1 MYPKKEYLM
10 RNTYLQQCDFSSYFR
25 TPKGGKIS
33 LVVSAL
39 IASVT
44 LLQASPTGGVVT
56 SGAASIVSSGS
67 VTNITQTTQKAAINW
82 QNFSIGATETV
93 NFNQPNISSVTL
105 NRVVGNEK
113 SVIDGALNAN
123 GQVFILNSNG
133 VLFSKNASINT
144 AGLVATTMNLS
155 DTDFMNGNY
164 AFKGDSAASI
174 INQGTITISDKGYAA
189 LFGKE
194 VINEGIIKA
203 TLGKVYLTGASE
215 VTLNLNGNSLVNLT
229 VNKGVLDALVEN
241 KGAIYADGGEVYL
254 TTNAVNELLRGVVNN
269 TGIVEAQTLDDITG
283 KIILFAHGGEAQVGG
298 SIIAEGGFVETSG
311 KEFSIA
317 AGTIVKA
324 GEWLID
330 PVNVT
335 IDNALATSIV
345 TALGTGSVTITT
357 AGGNTPDTV
366 SGESGT
372 EGNINVDSAIAWAT
386 NNRLTLSA
394 FNNINVNENITHTGT
409 SAGGIIFLYGQ
420 GTADGGT
427 STYSVASGKTV
438 TSPSLQWRKG
448 SDLASTRYAIVDGS
462 VFLGGKYIEI
472 GIHATKGVFGS
483 TSGTAIPSLFFGRQG
498 GNARIGMIGDAD
510 GFGTGLDLRIDYFLP
525 GSDYENYR
533 VFFDGAS
540 ASAYNSQFDSV
551 NVSLLELGANNT
563 LRAKVTSIEGGLEVT
578 QNISF
583 KKDDKYFQN
592 RVVLKNN
599 SGATM
604 NNVAFA
610 REFDPDNNADVGGGS
625 STIQTI
631 ESTIAS
637 DGYAVLSGK
646 GQAGDAYN
654 TLAGSQSNILF
665 YSADSRTELAVG
677 SSCCSVVTTYGDTAF
692 IKGYS
697 ITGDKAMAIKFNV
710 NSLLAGASSS
720 EIIYQTSLDNR
731 DISTI
736 VGELNVNAGVGTP
749 PTTPPAQA
757 LIPIITPFVNDTAV
771 QPPVLHKQ
779 PVTLPLTLPRQPQ
792 QFIVGGQV
800 AQLMSTPSPDTP
812 TDIVTMADIRQMQA
826 TDSDPSS
833 QGDAGSVGNTD
844 IRVPLGQN
852 SLIQLL
858 NGGVNLP
865 TGIEQEFFMAR
876 N

>member
-1 MYPKKEYLM
+1 M
-10 RNTYLQQCDFSSYFR
+10 RNTYLQQCDLSSCFR
-25 TPKGGKIS
+25 TLKGDKIS
-33 LVVSAL
+33 LVASAL

-44 LLQASPTGGVVT
+44 FLQAAPIGGVVT
-56 SGAASIVSSGS
+56 SGTASIVSSGS

-82 QNFSIGATETV
+82 QDFSIGTTETV

-194 VINEGIIKA
+194 LINEGIIKA
-203 TLGKVYLTGASE
+203 TLGKINLTGASE
-215 VTLNLNGNSLVNLT
+215 VTLNLNGNSLVNLM

-269 TGIVEAQTLDDITG
+269 TGIAEAQTLDDITG
-283 KIILFAHGGEAQVGG
+283 KIIFFAHGGEAKIGG

-317 AGTIVKA
+317 EGAIVKA

-357 AGGNTPDTV
+357 AGGNTPDTA

-372 EGNINVDSAIAWAT
+372 EGNINVNSEIAWAT

-394 FNNINVNENITHTGT
+394 YNNITVNENITHTGT
-409 SAGGIIFLYGQ
+409 SAGGVIFLYGQ
-420 GTADGGT
+420 GTANGGT

-448 SDLASTRYAIVDGS
+448 SDLASARYAIVDGS
-462 VFLGGKYIEI
+462 VFLGGKYIEV
-472 GIHATKGVFGS
+472 GISATAGGKFG
-483 TSGTAIPSLFFGRQG
+483 TTNKPSLFFGRQG
-498 GNARIGMIGDAD
+498 GNSGVGMTGDAD
-510 GFGTGLDLRIDYFLP
+510 GFGTGADLRIDYFLP
-525 GSDYENYR
+525 GTPYEEFAAGYTIAGVQTTGSNFATVLGNITLLGLDSDNKLKANVVSTLGGKLQVSQQISFGLNDKFFNNSVTLENI
-533 VFFDGAS
+533 GAS
-540 ASAYNSQFDSV
+540 ALNS
-551 NVSLLELGANNT
+551 
-563 LRAKVTSIEGGLEVT
+563 
-578 QNISF
+578 
-583 KKDDKYFQN
+583 
-592 RVVLKNN
+592 VVFVR
-599 SGATM
+599 G
-604 NNVAFA
+604 
-610 REFDPDNNADVGGGS
+610 FDPDNTVDMDGALGWTPQILIN
-625 STIQTI
+625 STM
-631 ESTIAS
+631 A
-637 DGYAVLSGK
+637 
-646 GQAGDAYN
+646 AGDTATVISATSNAADAYA
-654 TLAGSQSNILF
+654 TASGGSQSKIIYYTADASASVGFNIGRNVPYTMLTG
-665 YSADSRTELAVG
+665 ATAKQKGDS
-677 SSCCSVVTTYGDTAF
+677 TTSDT
-692 IKGYS
+692 GV
-697 ITGDKAMAIKFNV
+697 AIAFNV
-710 NSLLAGASSS
+710 GDLSVGASKSLS
-720 EIIYQTSLDNR
+720 YLTSLDNR

-736 VGELNVNAGVGTP
+736 LGELQAASGGSTPTP
-749 PTTPPAQA
+749 PTQDLTQ
-757 LIPIITPFVNDTAV
+757 IVTQITNNTAV
-771 QPPVLHKQ
+771 QPPVFPTFTPPALI
-779 PVTLPLTLPRQPQ
+779 LPTPLQ
-792 QFIVGGQV
+792 QFSFGGQV
-800 AQLMSTPSPDTP
+800 VQLMSTPSSDIP
-812 TDIVTMADIRQMQA
+812 TDIVTMADIRQMQP
-826 TDSDPSS
+826 TNSDSSS
-833 QGDAGSVGNTD
+833 QGNAGSVGNTD